1 MNYTVSLCWLCST
14 VCFIIYYCGHRDCL
28 LLLCTGCMHSRRPH
42 DGYFLYFVQYWVLLI
57 NIDVL
62 CKDVVKNSTAVSMF
76 LSFRASLTIDCNL
89 QTDFR
94 VLRLGGW
101 GGGLFSVTQNWFCLN
116 CWLEAKLVLGLILFR
131 LPRNWT
137 TNQWVRSNLL
147 LNSIF
152 CSTITITVMWGQT
165 YSLTSWLCSGVSAT
179 SGPFD
184 VLEVIF
190 IGFRTRSFSSL
201 LP

>member
-1 MNYTVSLCWLCST
+1 MVLATPQTKMGFCWSLYRFLYTMNYTVSLCWLCST

-94 VLRLGGW
+94 VLRW
-101 GGGLFSVTQNWFCLN
+101 GGVSFLSLRIDFVWTVGSRQNWCLAWFCFV
-116 CWLEAKLVLGLILFR
+116 CLETEQQINEYEA
-131 LPRNWT
+131 
-137 TNQWVRSNLL
+137 
-147 LNSIF
+147 
-152 CSTITITVMWGQT
+152 T
-165 YSLTSWLCSGVSAT
+165 YSSTAYFAV
-179 SGPFD
+179 P
-184 VLEVIF
+184 
-190 IGFRTRSFSSL
+190 SL
-201 LP
+201 